1 MVWYAMLC
9 YATFWCGMVEVE
21 ERSIYTKTSGN
32 ITDDVSLPA
41 TPVFLNSF
49 HFHFLGKIK
58 KK

>member
-1 MVWYAMLC
+1 MFGMLC
-9 YATFWCGMVEVE
+9 YGVVRCGVGMVEVE
-21 ERSIYTKTSGN
+21 ERSIYMKTSGN